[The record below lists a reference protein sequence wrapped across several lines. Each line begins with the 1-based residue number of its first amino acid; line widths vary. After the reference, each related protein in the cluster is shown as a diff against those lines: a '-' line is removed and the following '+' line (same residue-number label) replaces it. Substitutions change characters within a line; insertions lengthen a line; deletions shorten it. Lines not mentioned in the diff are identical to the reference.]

1 MEKQVPGVFKIWQ
14 PKKSKAWPRVGHF
27 ERPYNQTRT
36 RNMCCW
42 ISFRN
47 CWYCCTFG
55 FSPTSS
61 TYATWAKGGIFL
73 RCPKNKETVQ
83 IKKWMVLLMEEIW
96 LTTWDIWN
104 LANVITYQPQVVSR
118 ISKHQQYL
126 EKKHNNHWQAQIQV
140 STSPGWNTLK
150 QGKYRI

>member
-1 MEKQVPGVFKIWQ
+1 MS
-14 PKKSKAWPRVGHF
+14 SKFGNQRNPRHGLESVILRGLITK
-27 ERPYNQTRT
+27 TRT

-126 EKKHNNHWQAQIQV
+126 EKKHNNHWA
-140 STSPGWNTLK
+140 STNTSKYFTRLK
-150 QGKYRI
+150 YIEARANIEYRLCS